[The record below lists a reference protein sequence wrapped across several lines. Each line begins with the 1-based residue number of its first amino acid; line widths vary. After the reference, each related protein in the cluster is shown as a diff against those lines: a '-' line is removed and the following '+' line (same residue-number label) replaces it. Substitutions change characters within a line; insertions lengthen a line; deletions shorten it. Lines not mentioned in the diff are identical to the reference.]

1 VRVDAWPLAQ
11 RTAAATI
18 AWLLA
23 LLIGNHPDPFFA
35 PIAAVVALNASFGER
50 GLNALRLLLG
60 VFVGI
65 LVGETTILLVGG
77 GFGSLA
83 VAIFAAMTIARALGG
98 APVVVAQAASAAILT
113 IAVAD
118 GHVGPDRMVDALIG
132 AGVALVFSQLLF
144 TPEPVRLLR
153 RAESA
158 ALSGM
163 ADGLRLTA
171 HALADGDGD
180 GDEEAGERAMRRL
193 RDLPELLLVLD
204 KAHAASGRIARHSLV
219 GRSRIARVVHE
230 QERAERLGLVGVGCL
245 MLART
250 ALATGD
256 RASSTLRGA
265 MEQLAGIMTE
275 LASSPGDAAVRRA
288 VVDRFPALLHGLSM
302 PEEAPHASLVA
313 LEVAFRVV
321 VADMMIFAGVDA
333 TDTTMGA

>member
-1 VRVDAWPLAQ
+1 VRIDAWPLVQ

-65 LVGETTILLVGG
+65 LAGETTLLLLGG

-118 GHVGPDRMVDALIG
+118 GRVGPDRMVDALIG

-144 TPEPVRLLR
+144 TPDPVRLLR

-158 ALSGM
+158 ALTGM

-171 HALADGDGD
+171 HAVAEADED
-180 GDEEAGERAMRRL
+180 AGEQAMRRL
-193 RDLPELLLVLD
+193 RELSEFLLVLN
-204 KAHAASGRIARHSLV
+204 KARGASGRIARHSLA

-230 QERAERLGLVGVGCL
+230 QESADQLGLLGVSCL

-250 ALATGD
+250 ALATGPEGS
-256 RASSTLRGA
+256 RALGDA
-265 MEQLAGIMTE
+265 VNQVAGLLTE
-275 LASSPGDAAVRRA
+275 LATSPGDVAVRQA
-288 VVDRFPALLHGLSM
+288 VVDRVPALLHDPSTPG
-302 PEEAPHASLVA
+302 EAPHASLVA

-321 VADMMIFAGVDA
+321 VADMMIFAGADA
-333 TDTTMGA
+333 TDTTTGA